1 MLFLFF
7 FFFFFFLM
15 IRRPPRSTLDG
26 TLFPYTTLFRS
37 RRSPARRS
45 SAPRCC
51 CRRAAPRLNR
61 LHRENRERTPAP
73 PRMVEEKLRQI
84 DQTFCLSFVPT
95 APSVSP
101 GTAPAEAFSRRT
113 ILFRPPRR
121 TAWTV
126 LAIAA
131 SAAIAGYTHAQ
142 Q

>member
-1 MLFLFF
+1 
-7 FFFFFFLM
+7 
-15 IRRPPRSTLDG
+15 
-26 TLFPYTTLFRS
+26 
-37 RRSPARRS
+37 
-45 SAPRCC
+45 
-51 CRRAAPRLNR
+51 
-61 LHRENRERTPAP
+61 
-73 PRMVEEKLRQI
+73 RQI

-131 SAAIAGYTHAQ
+131 SAAIAGYTYAQ
-142 Q
+142 QQPEPRGKTSYLPVDLAEPFASITAPMVAAMPKAGWCFRISRLTS